1 MENANH
7 GPDPESP
14 PEEKPPA
21 VMEKRP
27 GLPARPNLAA
37 RHAKRLTL
45 SFPIVPPPAGVRS
58 EQSSPS
64 VVASGTP
71 TTTAMSSGLPSLDS
85 VIPSSDEL
93 HEPSDL
99 LTAIASQ
106 ERKVL
111 ELREELQ
118 RAETELSGLK
128 RQWVL
133 NERQKKRTEVS
144 HHAEAMKT
152 MKPADA
158 LADDVY
164 KTFETPNPS
173 PTTMD
178 PVSAQIRRSKE
189 LERRQ
194 SLRSTQHKANVS
206 VSSNGRRVFA
216 GSKHTRTLSLLSP
229 EMGVVKTPFPMKDEA
244 DQEAGITRHPRS
256 ATLPSV
262 ERADVSRPAEQI
274 DSLQGDAA
282 NEWRRS
288 MPPPSRDAL
297 LRTGRQMASD
307 FREGLWTFLEDIR
320 QATVGEEAINRND
333 PRALHAPSGGPRR
346 ASSGQRSD
354 RSATPSRNRD
364 QTEALGRTDSSLSLS
379 KEAAKKSG
387 KITSPA
393 DVEAS
398 FWSEFGVDT
407 PGQKSKTKEVD
418 AKTPA
423 GTKGPASSKQ
433 PDEADDWD
441 SWDSPQHGKSHTP
454 SSSRST
460 IDSKKDQ
467 SPSTQLSSPRTSASF
482 GDRNM
487 DGERRRSENIPWPA
501 LTKFTPSGLTRTASN
516 LMDEWEKSLTSSIDG
531 SQKGDSPRLAQQSDQ
546 DDWEAF

>member
-14 PEEKPPA
+14 PPEEKPPA
-21 VMEKRP
+21 VMEKKP
-27 GLPARPNLAA
+27 SLPARPNLAA

-45 SFPIVPPPAGVRS
+45 SFPIVPPPAAVRS
-58 EQSSPS
+58 EHSSPS
-64 VVASGTP
+64 VAPGTP
-71 TTTAMSSGLPSLDS
+71 ATAETPRTAMSSGLSSLDS
-85 VIPSSDEL
+85 VIPASDEL
-93 HEPSDL
+93 REPLDL

-118 RAETELSGLK
+118 RAETELTGLK

-133 NERQKKRTEVS
+133 NERQKKRTEIS
-144 HHAEAMKT
+144 YHAEAMKPL
-152 MKPADA
+152 KAPDAFADEA
-158 LADDVY
+158 S
-164 KTFETPNPS
+164 KTFESPSPS
-173 PTTMD
+173 PTTVD

-189 LERRQ
+189 LERRH
-194 SLRSTQHKANVS
+194 SLRSTQHKASVS

-244 DQEAGITRHPRS
+244 DQEPSITRHPRS

-262 ERADVSRPAEQI
+262 ERAVERADVSRPAEQI
-274 DSLQGDAA
+274 DPLQGDAA

-320 QATVGEEAINRND
+320 QATVGEEGINGNESRT
-333 PRALHAPSGGPRR
+333 LHPPAGGPRR
-346 ASSGQRSD
+346 SSSGQRSD
-354 RSATPSRNRD
+354 RSVTPSRNRE
-364 QTEALGRTDSSLSLS
+364 QPEGLGRTDSVS
-379 KEAAKKSG
+379 KGAAKKSG

-398 FWSEFGVDT
+398 FWSEFGVDS
-407 PGQKSKTKEVD
+407 PGQKSKTKEVV
-418 AKTPA
+418 ANTQA
-423 GTKGPASSKQ
+423 GPKGPLNSKQ
-433 PDEADDWD
+433 PDEMDDWAN
-441 SWDSPQHGKSHTP
+441 WDSPQHGKSHTP

-460 IDSKKDQ
+460 INSKKDQ
-467 SPSTQLSSPRTSASF
+467 SPSTQLSSPRTSA
-482 GDRNM
+482 R
-487 DGERRRSENIPWPA
+487 
-501 LTKFTPSGLTRTASN
+501 
-516 LMDEWEKSLTSSIDG
+516 
-531 SQKGDSPRLAQQSDQ
+531 
-546 DDWEAF
+546 

>member
-1 MENANH
+1 MENNANH

-14 PEEKPPA
+14 PSEEKPPA

-45 SFPIVPPPAGVRS
+45 SFPIVPPPAAVRS
-58 EQSSPS
+58 ELSSPS
-64 VVASGTP
+64 VVAPGTP
-71 TTTAMSSGLPSLDS
+71 TTATETPRTAMPSGLPSLDS
-85 VIPSSDEL
+85 MPPGSDEPC
-93 HEPSDL
+93 EPSDL

-118 RAETELSGLK
+118 RAETELTGLK
-128 RQWVL
+128 KKWVL
-133 NERQKKRTEVS
+133 NERQKKRTEIS
-144 HHAEAMKT
+144 YHAEAMKA

-158 LADDVY
+158 PADEAY
-164 KTFETPNPS
+164 KTSESPSLS
-173 PTTMD
+173 PTTTD

-194 SLRSTQHKANVS
+194 SLRSTHKSNAS
-206 VSSNGRRVFA
+206 VSSNGRRVFS

-244 DQEAGITRHPRS
+244 DQETGITRHPRS

-262 ERADVSRPAEQI
+262 ERADVSRPAEPA

-282 NEWRRS
+282 DEWRRS

-320 QATVGEEAINRND
+320 QATVGEEAINGNESRL
-333 PRALHAPSGGPRR
+333 LHPPAGGPRR
-346 ASSGQRSD
+346 ASSSQRSD
-354 RSATPSRNRD
+354 RSVTPSRNRE
-364 QTEALGRTDSSLSLS
+364 QPEALGRTDSSLSLS
-379 KEAAKKSG
+379 KGAAKTSG

-407 PGQKSKTKEVD
+407 PGQKSKTK
-418 AKTPA
+418 KLGTNTQA
-423 GTKGPASSKQ
+423 GPKGPANSKQ
-433 PDEADDWD
+433 PDEGDDWD

-460 IDSKKDQ
+460 INSKKDQ
-467 SPSTQLSSPRTSASF
+467 SPSTQLSSPRTSA
-482 GDRNM
+482 R
-487 DGERRRSENIPWPA
+487 
-501 LTKFTPSGLTRTASN
+501 
-516 LMDEWEKSLTSSIDG
+516 
-531 SQKGDSPRLAQQSDQ
+531 
-546 DDWEAF
+546 

>member
-7 GPDPESP
+7 GPDLESP
-14 PEEKPPA
+14 PSEEKSPA
-21 VMEKRP
+21 AMEQRP

-45 SFPIVPPPAGVRS
+45 SFPIVPPPAAVRS
-58 EQSSPS
+58 ELSSPS
-64 VVASGTP
+64 AVTPGTP
-71 TTTAMSSGLPSLDS
+71 ATTETPRSAMSSGLPSLDS
-85 VIPSSDEL
+85 VIPGSDEPR
-93 HEPSDL
+93 EPSDL

-118 RAETELSGLK
+118 RAETELTGLK

-133 NERQKKRTEVS
+133 SERQKKRTEIN

-158 LADDVY
+158 PVDEAY
-164 KTFETPNPS
+164 KTSESPILS
-173 PTTMD
+173 PTTTD
-178 PVSAQIRRSKE
+178 PVPAQMRRSKE
-189 LERRQ
+189 LERRH
-194 SLRSTQHKANVS
+194 SLRSTQKGNVS

-229 EMGVVKTPFPMKDEA
+229 EMGVVKTPFPMKDGA
-244 DQEAGITRHPRS
+244 DQDIGITRHPRS

-262 ERADVSRPAEQI
+262 ERAEVSRPAEPV
-274 DSLQGDAA
+274 DSLQDHTAS
-282 NEWRRS
+282 EWRRS
-288 MPPPSRDAL
+288 MPPPSKDAL

-320 QATVGEEAINRND
+320 QATVGEEAINGNESRS
-333 PRALHAPSGGPRR
+333 LHPSASGPRR

-354 RSATPSRNRD
+354 RSVTPSRNRE
-364 QTEALGRTDSSLSLS
+364 QPEALGRTDSSLSLS
-379 KEAAKKSG
+379 KGAAKNSG
-387 KITSPA
+387 KPTSPA
-393 DVEAS
+393 DAEAS
-398 FWSEFGVDT
+398 FWGEFGVDT
-407 PGQKSKTKEVD
+407 PGQKSKTKNVD
-418 AKTPA
+418 ANTQP
-423 GTKGPASSKQ
+423 GPKRLANSKQ

-460 IDSKKDQ
+460 INSKKDQ
-467 SPSTQLSSPRTSASF
+467 SPSTQLSSPRTSA
-482 GDRNM
+482 R
-487 DGERRRSENIPWPA
+487 
-501 LTKFTPSGLTRTASN
+501 
-516 LMDEWEKSLTSSIDG
+516 
-531 SQKGDSPRLAQQSDQ
+531 
-546 DDWEAF
+546 